1 MKNAIPALV
10 GAIKIDSA
18 EQALV
23 KYESKALGPVFRI
36 AKKSGRMD
44 AAHRRCK

>member
-1 MKNAIPALV
+1 VAQFDEERAIPALV

-23 KYESKALGPVFRI
+23 KYESKALGPVLE
-36 AKKSGRMD
+36 
-44 AAHRRCK
+44 